1 MRIAKSIHPSV
12 TEGVAPQ
19 CASRVDSKIIFRRAG
34 AITRVLLRTR
44 RPSNRIWLRRII
56 GVGCIGGS
64 GGIGGIGRSVPA
76 PPRLRHPDAK
86 NVVRV
91 IAVSKRLAD
100 VVAILALLSDA
111 CGVGSQSA
119 ATGLP
124 ALVDVVTLVRIVSK
138 RKWLEAWLSIIS
150 FAHTISPV
158 TEPDQ
163 PLRVLVEAIIMAIPV
178 AIAMLRR

>member
-19 CASRVDSKIIFRRAG
+19 SASRVDSNIIFRRAG

-56 GVGCIGGS
+56 GIGCI

-91 IAVSKRLAD
+91 IAVSKRMAD

-111 CGVGSQSA
+111 CGVGSPSA

-124 ALVDVVTLVRIVSK
+124 TLVDVVTLVRIVSK